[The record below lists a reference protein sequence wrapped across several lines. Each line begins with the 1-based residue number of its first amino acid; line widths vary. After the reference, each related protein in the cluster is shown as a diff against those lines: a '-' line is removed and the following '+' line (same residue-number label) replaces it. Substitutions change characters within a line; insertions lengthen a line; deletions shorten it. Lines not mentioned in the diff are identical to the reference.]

1 MTGVRS
7 ATEAKGFSSS
17 LCVQSSSEAH
27 PASYPM
33 GTGGPFLEGKVRL
46 GRDSDHSP
54 LPSAEVKNE
63 YELYLPSGLVPEW
76 RNGTALLLLSLLN
89 DSEESST

>member
-1 MTGVRS
+1 MTEVRS
-7 ATEAKGFSSS
+7 PTEAKGFSSS
-17 LCVQSSSEAH
+17 LCVQSSFEAH

-33 GTGGPFLEGKVRL
+33 VIGGPFLGGKVRL
-46 GRDSDHSP
+46 GRDSNHSP
-54 LPSAEVKNE
+54 LPSSEVKNE